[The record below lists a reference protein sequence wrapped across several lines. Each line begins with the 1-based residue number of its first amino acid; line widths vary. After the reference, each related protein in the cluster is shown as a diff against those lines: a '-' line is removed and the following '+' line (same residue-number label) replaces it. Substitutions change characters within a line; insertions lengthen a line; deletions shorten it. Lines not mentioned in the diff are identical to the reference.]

1 MSAERRQ
8 AGVARPARLA
18 LLGAGHR
25 GGDVYA
31 RAAADA
37 PDLVRVVALADPR
50 PERRLEV
57 GARSHVADARR
68 FPDWRALL
76 AEVAAGRL
84 ALDGVVVATPDADHV
99 EPTEAALALGLDVL
113 LEKPIAPDLAGV
125 RRVAR
130 AAAASR
136 GRVTVAHVLRH
147 APVFRSLAAGLRAG
161 ALGRLVGIDH
171 VEHVAHWHFAH
182 SYVRG
187 PWRREADASPM
198 LLAKACHDLDL
209 LRWWADAPCE
219 RVTSSAAPRHF
230 RTEHAPPGAPE
241 RCTDGCPI
249 EASCPYEARRTY
261 LGRFGA
267 RAVWPNLVLTADP
280 SEERLLD
287 ALRSGPYGRCVY
299 RCDNDVVDHQ
309 LVALEFATGVR
320 ASLTV
325 TAFSAE
331 MTRTVRAWGTH
342 GEVEVHFGRGTVRWS
357 DFRSGEGRTEACG
370 ARGEGHE
377 AAARALARDWF
388 ERVAGVHGDDPGATD
403 LATSLE
409 SHTIA
414 FAAERARHDGG
425 WVDPRV

>member
-1 MSAERRQ
+1 MNVERADASA
-8 AGVARPARLA
+8 ARPARIA
-18 LLGAGHR
+18 ILGAGHR

-31 RAAADA
+31 PAAADA
-37 PDLVRVVALADPR
+37 SDLVRVVALADPR
-50 PERRLEV
+50 PERRAAV

-68 FPDWRALL
+68 FADWRALL

-84 ALDGVVVATPDADHV
+84 ALDAVVVATPDADHV

-130 AAAASR
+130 AAAASH

-147 APVFRSLAAGLRAG
+147 APVFRSLAAGLREG

-171 VEHVAHWHFAH
+171 VEHVGHWHFAH

-187 PWRREADASPM
+187 PWRRQADASPM

-230 RTEHAPPGAPE
+230 RMEAAPADAPE
-241 RCTDGCPI
+241 RCTDGCPV

-267 RAVWPNLVLTADP
+267 RPVWPNLVLTSAP
-280 SEERLLD
+280 TEARLLE
-287 ALRSGPYGRCVY
+287 ALRTGPFGRCVY

-309 LVALEFATGVR
+309 VVALEFASGVR

-342 GEVEVHFGRGTVRWS
+342 GEVEAHFSAGTLRWS
-357 DFRSGEGRTEACG
+357 DFRTGAQRLESCG
-370 ARGEGHE
+370 SSGEGHE
-377 AAARALARDWF
+377 AADRALARDWF
-388 ERVAGVHGDDPGATD
+388 ERVAGVHGTDPGATE
-403 LATSLE
+403 LSTSLE

-414 FAAERARHDGG
+414 FAAERARHEGG